1 MAGSVEPQEVSPV
14 LSGVQ
19 VRPAT
24 DADFGAIAAIAI
36 ATGQHEEWA
45 ASNPAYTGHFMRHG
59 RLVVGELAGK
69 VVGFG
74 ATLRLGAELGAVTM
88 LCDLF
93 VDPAAHGTGCGRAM
107 LADLWAESSRRM
119 TFSSLHSHAIPLYTS
134 FGLDGW
140 WPLLYLH
147 GEPDRLPATDGWTV
161 EQTGPDE
168 VAQFELGWTGVDR
181 TADHHAWAARPGGA
195 PVVVSAASEVFAV
208 GTVIATGPER
218 GIEHLA
224 LSPAADD
231 AVAVA
236 AVLAVLANLDATARG
251 AAQQPL
257 HFAGPAHLCLPG
269 PHPAVRPLLA
279 AGWRFDEFD
288 LFMATEPGLL
298 DPRRAVPSPGQ
309 A

>member
-1 MAGSVEPQEVSPV
+1 MPD
-14 LSGVQ
+14 
-19 VRPAT
+19 VRIRDAME
-24 DADFGAIAAIAI
+24 ADFAAIGAIAI

-45 ASNPAYTGHFMRHG
+45 ATNPAYIRHLMRHG
-59 RLVVGELAGK
+59 RFVVGERGGRI
-69 VVGFG
+69 VGFG
-74 ATLRLGAELGAVTM
+74 AIQRLGREPGAVTM

-93 VDPAAHGTGCGRAM
+93 VDPAVHGSGSGRAM
-107 LADLWAESSRRM
+107 LADLWAGATRRM
-119 TFSSLHSHAIPLYTS
+119 TFSSLHSNAIPLYTS
-134 FGLDGW
+134 FGLDAW

-147 GEPDRLPATDGWTV
+147 GEPGWLPAANGWRV
-161 EQTGPDE
+161 DRVSPDE
-168 VAQFELGWTGVDR
+168 VAQLELGWTGVDR
-181 TADHHAWAARPGGA
+181 TADHHAWAARSGGA
-195 PVVVSAASEVFAV
+195 AVIASAGNEVFAV
-208 GTVIATGPER
+208 GTVIVTGPDR

-231 AVAVA
+231 ASAVA
-236 AVLAVLANLDATARG
+236 AVVAVLANLDAVAAA
-251 AAQQPL
+251 AAQQQLP
-257 HFAGPAHLCLPG
+257 FAGPAHVCLPG

>member
-1 MAGSVEPQEVSPV
+1 M
-14 LSGVQ
+14 SGVR
-19 VRPAT
+19 VRAAT
-24 DADFGAIAAIAI
+24 EADLDAIAEIAI

-45 ASNPAYTGHFMRHG
+45 AANPAYIRHLMQHG
-59 RLVVGELAGK
+59 QVEVAELAGK
-69 VVGFG
+69 VAGFG
-74 ATLRLGAELGAVTM
+74 ATQRIGTGPGAVTM

-93 VDPAAHGTGCGRAM
+93 VDPAVHGSGLGRAM
-107 LADLWAESSRRM
+107 LASLWAGSARRI

-134 FGLDGW
+134 FGLDAW
-140 WPLLYLH
+140 WPLLYLQ
-147 GEPDRLPATDGWTV
+147 GEPARLPAPAGWTV
-161 EQTGPDE
+161 ERAGPDQ
-168 VAQFELGWTGVDR
+168 VAQLELGWTGSDR
-181 TADHHAWAARPGGA
+181 TADHHAWAARRGGA
-195 PVVVSAASEVFAV
+195 PVIVSAGAEVFAV
-208 GTVIATGPER
+208 GAVIASGPER

-231 AVAVA
+231 ATAA
-236 AVLAVLANLDATARG
+236 TAVLAVLADLDGLALG
-251 AAQQPL
+251 AAEQELP
-257 HFAGPAHLCLPG
+257 FAGPGHVCLPG